1 MREAHGEYEPPY
13 QIIELIGIQ
22 GWRLVWRNVRLDVRT
37 RVHLH
42 SCPQT
47 KDDGGMRKFHFI
59 GVKTEKKRI
68 PGAEFGVLDK
78 VMRGRIER
86 CDKCRFGQR
95 VQRVTRRFRLIWTGT
110 PIIGV

>member
-42 SCPQT
+42 SCPQNS
-47 KDDGGMRKFHFI
+47 GMRKFHFI
-59 GVKTEKKRI
+59 SVKAEKKRI
-68 PGAEFGVLDK
+68 PGAEFGALTVD
-78 VMRGRIER
+78 ER
-86 CDKCRFGQR
+86 QD
-95 VQRVTRRFRLIWTGT
+95 
-110 PIIGV
+110 